1 MDELVQLSNDVGL
14 FAEMIEPSD
23 HSFLGNLPQGLSHIG
38 LINAAITIEEL
49 SGADGASRS
58 ARRQK

>member
-1 MDELVQLSNDVGL
+1 VGL